1 MASIIKGMGQQDLG
15 YKRVFAHREM
25 VEDLLRGFVREP
37 WVAEVEMDS
46 LERVSG
52 SYVSDDLRAREDDII
67 WRVRW
72 RDRWLYVYLLLE
84 FQATVDSFMALRILV
99 YVGLLYQ
106 DLLRENKLTPD
117 GRLPPVLPVVL
128 YSGEEGWTAAT
139 EIGELIESVPGGLDR
154 YRPQMRYLLVAER
167 GFSDSELIPMR
178 NLVAAL
184 FRLENSRA
192 PEDIIQVLELLIEW
206 LHTPEQGELARALV
220 VWLRRSLLASRMPDI
235 DIPEIENL
243 QEARTMLA
251 ERVKD
256 WKKQW
261 QEEAR
266 KEGEKDGRKEGR
278 KEGRRKG
285 RKEGRREGE
294 SSVLIKLMTRKF
306 GALDPDIR
314 RRILDASSDQLL
326 NWAERLLTADTIDE
340 VFG

>member
-1 MASIIKGMGQQDLG
+1 MGQQDLG

-25 VEDLLRGFVREP
+25 VADLLLGFVREP
-37 WVAEVEMDS
+37 WVAEVEMDT

-52 SYVSDDLRAREDDII
+52 TYVSDDLREREDDII

-72 RDRWLYVYLLLE
+72 RGRWLYVYLLLE

-106 DLLRENKLTPD
+106 DLIRDNKLTPD

-128 YSGEEGWTAAT
+128 YSGDDGWTAAR
-139 EIGELIESVPGGLDR
+139 EIGELIEAVPGGLEK
-154 YRPQMRYLLVAER
+154 YRPQMRYLLVEER
-167 GFSDSELIPMR
+167 GYPDSELAPMR
-178 NLVAAL
+178 NLAAAL
-184 FRLENSRA
+184 FRLENSRG
-192 PEDIIQVLELLIEW
+192 PEDIIQVLETLIEW
-206 LHTPEQGELARALV
+206 LQAPEQADLARALV

-261 QEEAR
+261 QDEAR
-266 KEGEKDGRKEGR
+266 KEGEKVGRKEG
-278 KEGRRKG
+278 
-285 RKEGRREGE
+285 E
-294 SSVLIKLMTRKF
+294 STVLLKQLARKF
-306 GALDPDIR
+306 GAIDAEFQG
-314 RRILDASSDQLL
+314 RIAAADSEQLL
-326 NWAERLLTADTIDE
+326 AWAERILTSDNVDE

>member
-1 MASIIKGMGQQDLG
+1 MGQQDLG
-15 YKRVFAHREM
+15 YKRVLAHREM

-106 DLLRENKLTPD
+106 DLLRENKLT
-117 GRLPPVLPVVL
+117 
-128 YSGEEGWTAAT
+128 
-139 EIGELIESVPGGLDR
+139 
-154 YRPQMRYLLVAER
+154 
-167 GFSDSELIPMR
+167 
-178 NLVAAL
+178 
-184 FRLENSRA
+184 RLENSRA

-206 LHTPEQGELARALV
+206 LQAPEQAELARALV

-266 KEGEKDGRKEGR
+266 KEGE
-278 KEGRRKG
+278 
-285 RKEGRREGE
+285 
-294 SSVLIKLMTRKF
+294 STVLIKLLTRKF

>member
-1 MASIIKGMGQQDLG
+1 MGQQDLG

-106 DLLRENKLTPD
+106 DLLRENKLT
-117 GRLPPVLPVVL
+117 
-128 YSGEEGWTAAT
+128 
-139 EIGELIESVPGGLDR
+139 
-154 YRPQMRYLLVAER
+154 
-167 GFSDSELIPMR
+167 
-178 NLVAAL
+178 
-184 FRLENSRA
+184 RLENSRA

-206 LHTPEQGELARALV
+206 LQAPEQAELARALV

-266 KEGEKDGRKEGR
+266 KEGE
-278 KEGRRKG
+278 
-285 RKEGRREGE
+285 
-294 SSVLIKLMTRKF
+294 STVLIKLLTRKF
-306 GALDPDIR
+306 GALAPDIR
-314 RRILDASSDQLL
+314 QRILDASSDQLL

>member
-1 MASIIKGMGQQDLG
+1 MNSVLLYSVAGTAGIIEGMGQQDLG
-15 YKRVFAHREM
+15 YKRMFAHREM

-37 WVAEVEMDS
+37 WVAEVEMDT

-52 SYVSDDLRAREDDII
+52 TYVSDDLREREDDII

-84 FQATVDSFMALRILV
+84 FQSTVDPFMALRILV

-106 DLLRENKLTPD
+106 DLVREKKLTPD
-117 GRLPPVLPVVL
+117 GRLPPVLPLVL
-128 YSGEEGWTAAT
+128 YSGEDGWTAAP
-139 EIGELIESVPGGLDR
+139 EISELIEAVPGGLER
-154 YRPQMRYLLVAER
+154 YRPHMRYLLVEER
-167 GFSDSELIPMR
+167 GFSEAELAPMQ

-184 FRLENSRA
+184 FRLENSRG
-192 PEDIIQVLELLIEW
+192 PEDIVQVLELLIEW
-206 LHTPEQGELARALV
+206 LQVPEQAELARALG

-261 QEEAR
+261 QDESR
-266 KEGEKDGRKEGR
+266 KEGEKIGQK
-278 KEGRRKG
+278 KG
-285 RKEGRREGE
+285 RKKGE
-294 SSVLIKLMTRKF
+294 STILLKLLNHKF
-306 GALDPDIR
+306 GTIDARTR
-314 RRILDASSDQLL
+314 RRIADASSKQLL
-326 NWAERLLTADTIDE
+326 NWAERVLTADKIED
-340 VFG
+340 VFS